1 MRSTPTPVVI
11 GTFVC
16 TTSGPYAR
24 WGPGKLVGISE
35 LIAKIQYFDAP
46 GAPLPALVQVPISV
60 LARARLP
67 AQTRVYRRA
76 GGGRWQTGRVLE
88 DDGAVIYVQFPND
101 ERVNLPAEDLQVRWN
116 RPLKDPLSLLACEAT
131 ETPFLA
137 DARAKFVQAVA
148 HQHHAAAGA
157 SAVLCS
163 SIELV
168 PYQFAV
174 IRRVLTDPIQRYL
187 LADEVGLGKTVEAAV
202 IIRQYFIDDPNAR
215 VVLTVPAVLVYQ
227 WRKELT
233 SRFGLGGEIDETLHI
248 VSHDDLESLREVIGS
263 AGMIVVDE
271 AHHLSR
277 QSTAEERAFYEL
289 VREHASRTPRLILL
303 SATPVL
309 GNAGEF
315 LRVLHLLDPVVFPLE
330 DLEGFKR
337 RISSRQVVAEVI
349 STLAPENVWG
359 LGPDLDRL
367 LENYPDDPLLVA
379 KVEALK
385 AVLSTF
391 PSEEDPAFLSA
402 MEDLKTH
409 LVESY
414 RLHRRLL
421 RNRRSAVSWATPQ
434 RQEMRAVPFQ
444 GEATGLWLE
453 NLDRLRLALAGYGD
467 LPAPVDQ
474 ALLQAA
480 VHPHRAT
487 SLLHTLEENGIT
499 DPAILQ
505 DAAAVDRAADRVRKD
520 PARVM
525 VLCRQIR
532 SVLEMAGT
540 QVVVFCDRT
549 EDADLVFQSL
559 IGELGTKVARHTAV
573 EADEADDELTAPPWE
588 LFLTAPDLVR
598 ALVCDARAEEGVN
611 LHGGRKI
618 AFHFDLPA
626 SPNRIEQRL
635 GRLDRFGSG
644 NPIVSYA
651 LLDESNPNEVA
662 WAEVLDAGWGVFRQS
677 VASLQY
683 LIESTAAPLA
693 REWVEQGTAALQVHK
708 DQLAGADGLVKRE
721 IRQLNHQDQID
732 GMASQEVPGFDT
744 LEDADEDWEDWRA
757 AIKAFAIDMLRFNWH
772 FEGEGNHNTPA
783 ADPAFRIGYSYDN
796 GGGATLLPL
805 TGFLKHF
812 LSTVDQNA
820 EGSSSRNP
828 LTYRYAFRRK
838 SATNAR
844 GLARGVR
851 LLRIGDPLVRSLEA
865 FAANDDRGRAFAVW
879 RVDRQYEVSDPSG
892 ADLYFRFDFMVRPAI
907 DGAPSDSEEP
917 GSGAQIQTQALLRK
931 ATTFLPPL
939 TLRVWV
945 AGNGSVEES
954 PSERL
959 TSPYSHSWVGARRDF
974 NLNPERW
981 RGLPAAVKSTW
992 MRDWGQLCE
1001 RQRALAI
1008 RVIQED
1014 PEYLEHIQQALQA
1027 CVQERRLRRT
1037 QGEARASRLNR
1048 EAQAQELAELSQAEE
1063 MYRILELAI
1072 AQPRL
1077 ELEVAGAVFL
1087 ASDAPFQE

>member
-1 MRSTPTPVVI
+1 MKSTPTQFFV
-11 GTFVC
+11 GAFVC
-16 TTSGPYAR
+16 ATSGPYAK
-24 WGPGKLVGISE
+24 WGPGKLAGITES
-35 LIAKIQYFDAP
+35 IATIQYFDAP
-46 GAPLPALVQVPISV
+46 GAPLPAPAHVPIAV

-67 AQTRVYRRA
+67 PQSRVYRRA
-76 GGGRWQTGRVLE
+76 GGGRWQTGRVIE
-88 DDGAVIYVQFPND
+88 DDGSVVYVQFPND
-101 ERVNLPAEDLQVRWN
+101 DRVNIPAEDLQIRWN
-116 RPLKDPLSLLACEAT
+116 RPLKDPLSLLAVEAT

-148 HQHHAAAGA
+148 LQHHAASGA

-215 VVLTVPAVLVYQ
+215 VVLAVPAPLMYQ

-233 SRFGLGGEIDETLHI
+233 SRFGLGGEIDEALHI
-248 VSHDDLESLREVIGS
+248 VSHGDLEKLREVIGS
-263 AGMIVVDE
+263 AEMIVVDE

-277 QSTAEERAFYEL
+277 QSTDEERAFYEL
-289 VREHASRTPRLILL
+289 VREHARRTPRLILL

-309 GNAGEF
+309 GNAAEF

-330 DLEGFKR
+330 DLEGFKK

-349 STLAPENVWG
+349 STLVPENVWG
-359 LGPDLDRL
+359 LRPDLDRL

-391 PSEEDPAFLSA
+391 PSEEDTAFLSA
-402 MEDLKTH
+402 MGDLKTH
-409 LVESY
+409 LIESY

-434 RQEMRAVPFQ
+434 RQEMRAVPFR
-444 GEATGLWLE
+444 GEATGFWLE
-453 NLDRLRLALAGYGD
+453 SLDRLRIALAGHGE
-467 LPAPVDQ
+467 LSAAIDQ
-474 ALLQAA
+474 ALLYAA
-480 VHPHRAT
+480 VHPEGAM
-487 SLLHTLEENGIT
+487 SLGHALEDFGIT
-499 DPAILQ
+499 DAALLQ
-505 DAAAVDRAADRVRKD
+505 DAALVDRAAERLRQDT
-520 PARVM
+520 ARVTA
-525 VLCRQIR
+525 LCRQLR
-532 SVLEMAGT
+532 AVLETAGA
-540 QVVVFCDRT
+540 QVVVFCDRR
-549 EDADLVFQSL
+549 ESADRAYQSL
-559 IGELGTKVARHTAV
+559 IGALGDKVARHAPV
-573 EADEADDELTAPPWE
+573 EADGNDDGPTAPQWE
-588 LFLTAPDLVR
+588 LFLTAPERIRV
-598 ALVCDARAEEGVN
+598 LVCDARAEEGVN

-644 NPIVSYA
+644 NPIVSYV
-651 LLDESNPNEVA
+651 LVDESNPNEVA
-662 WAEVLDAGWGVFRQS
+662 WAEVLDAGWGIFRMS

-693 REWVEQGTAALQVHK
+693 RDWVEQGTPALHMHK
-708 DQLAGADGLVKRE
+708 ERLAGADGLVNRE
-721 IRQLNHQDQID
+721 IRHLNHQDQMD
-732 GMASQEVPGFDT
+732 GMASQEVLGFDT
-744 LEDADEDWEDWRA
+744 LEDADEDWEDWRG
-757 AIKAFAIDMLRFNWH
+757 AISAFAIDMLRFDWH

-783 ADPAFRIGYSYDN
+783 GDPAFRIGYSYGN
-796 GGGATLLPL
+796 GGGGTLVPL

-820 EGSSSRNP
+820 AGSSSRTP
-828 LTYRYAFRRK
+828 LTYRYAFKRK
-838 SATNAR
+838 SATSAR

-851 LLRIGDPLVRSLEA
+851 LLRIGDPLVTSLEA
-865 FAANDDRGRAFAVW
+865 FAASDDRGRAFAVW

-892 ADLYFRFDFMVRPAI
+892 ADLYFRFDVMVRPAI
-907 DGAPSDSEEP
+907 DSATSDAPDSGAPLES
-917 GSGAQIQTQALLRK
+917 QTLRRK
-931 ATTFLPPL
+931 AATFLPPL

-945 AGNGSVEES
+945 AGNGCVERS

-959 TSPYSHSWVGARRDF
+959 TRPYSHTWVGTRRDF

-981 RGLPAAVKSTW
+981 RGLPAAVQSTW
-992 MRDWGQLCE
+992 MRDWAALCKS
-1001 RQRALAI
+1001 QREVAI
-1008 RVIQED
+1008 RTIEQD
-1014 PEYLEHIQQALQA
+1014 PDYLDHVQQALQA
-1027 CVQERRLRRT
+1027 CVKERRLRRA
-1037 QGEARASRLNR
+1037 QGEARANRLSG
-1048 EAQAQELAELSQAEE
+1048 EAQTKERAELGQADE
-1063 MYRILELAI
+1063 MYRRLELAI

-1077 ELEVAGAVFL
+1077 ELEVVGAVFL
-1087 ASDAPFQE
+1087 ASDVPFQE